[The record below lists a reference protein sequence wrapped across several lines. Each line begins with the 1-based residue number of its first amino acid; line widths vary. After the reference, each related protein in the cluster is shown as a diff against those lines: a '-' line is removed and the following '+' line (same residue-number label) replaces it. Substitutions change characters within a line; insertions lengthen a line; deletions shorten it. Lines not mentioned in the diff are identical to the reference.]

1 MGRPT
6 IIDPPGDGGGGGG
19 GGGTV
24 SVAGPGAVGLG
35 ALRQLLLRGF
45 ALTVYPEAG
54 RLDLQAM
61 PQAVP
66 ILMPAAS
73 AAWTAMPAAL
83 TELLGLTILRA
94 RADLTGASEARL
106 VANVGTA
113 GAATPAKLRVQYST
127 DLAAWTYL
135 DGAAGPGVDIDS
147 TGLRVSAWTAIEAA
161 AAADV
166 YLRVVGIDGD
176 GAASPAFGSVY
187 VQVR

>member
-19 GGGTV
+19 GSV

-35 ALRQLLLRGF
+35 ELRQLLVRGL
-45 ALTVYPEAG
+45 AVTAYPEVG
-54 RLDLQAM
+54 RLDIQAM

-66 ILMPAAS
+66 ILMPAAA
-73 AAWTAMPAAL
+73 AAWAAMPAAL

-94 RADLTGASEARL
+94 AADLTGASQARL
-106 VANVGTA
+106 VVNVGTA

-127 DLAAWTYL
+127 DLAVWAYL
-135 DGAAGPGVDIDS
+135 DGISGPSVGIDS
-147 TGLRVSAWTAIEAA
+147 TGLKVSAWMSLDLS

-176 GAASPAFGSVY
+176 GIASPAFGSVY